1 MGIKIKNT
9 PFKIRNAKIK
19 GGSISQAVA
28 AGPEPGM
35 GVILRLVGTS
45 QTSASYTY
53 QGVNGDLITSP
64 NLNIGSQPLY
74 VLVLSGSAYAQDDLV
89 TNFFSGEVQMVITN
103 TFITGS
109 TIGDPF
115 TEQLITTPAQ
125 TTWTKPA
132 GVTQVLVELWAGGA
146 AGGGST
152 TNNTGGGGGAGGQ
165 YARKLMIYPSAQ
177 SNITYLLGDVS
188 PGGTGDGLT
197 GSDTAWDL
205 DINLEPVFVARGG
218 PGGVAN
224 NGAGGIAET
233 FNQGADV
240 IYNGGDGDGGFFG
253 GNQAVG
259 GGGGGAAGS
268 GQNAFFS
275 TAGVEYGGNGA
286 SQISFTT
293 GGGNGN
299 NGNNYGA
306 GGGGA
311 AKISGPSRSGGAG
324 AQGLIR
330 LIYR

>member
-1 MGIKIKNT
+1 MGIEIRNT
-9 PFKIRNAKIK
+9 SFKIINGKVK
-19 GGSISQAVA
+19 GGSIFTESVA
-28 AGPEPGM
+28 GM

-53 QGVNGDLITSP
+53 QGVDGNLITSP
-64 NLNIGSQPLY
+64 NLNIVSQPLY
-74 VLVLSGSAYAQDDLV
+74 VLALSGSIYAKDDLV
-89 TNFFSGEVQMVITN
+89 TNFLSGEVQMVITN

-109 TIGDPF
+109 TIGSPF

-146 AGGGST
+146 SGGGST

-177 SNITYLLGDVS
+177 SNITYLLGDVT

-197 GSDTAWDL
+197 GTDTAWDL
-205 DINLEPVFVARGG
+205 DINLIPVFAARGG
-218 PGGVAN
+218 TGGVAN

-233 FNQGADV
+233 VNQDADV
-240 IYNGGDGDGGFFG
+240 IYNGADGEPGGFAS
-253 GNQAVG
+253 NQAIGGQGGSSAGSGQNAVTVGTPGKEYGGIGALQVSVSSGGVNGNDGSNYG
-259 GGGGGAAGS
+259 GGGGGAAK
-268 GQNAFFS
+268 
-275 TAGVEYGGNGA
+275 T
-286 SQISFTT
+286 
-293 GGGNGN
+293 
-299 NGNNYGA
+299 
-306 GGGGA
+306 
-311 AKISGPSRSGGAG
+311 SGPSRSGGAG